1 MNPRVGEVT
10 PTSDYKLK
18 LVFTNGDDCS
28 GLLDFGVLCCRLF
41 GMKFIKYILIA
52 VFLSSMTSCSYS
64 GSESLVPQDEVEF
77 AKNYLAQLQHRNFDE
92 VEKYL
97 NPQLKTPDVRRN
109 LEKLAGY
116 FPSEEPLAIELISSS
131 TLTNDDSWGAILTF
145 QYQFSD
151 AWLVAHVVM
160 EKRDGKIIV
169 HTVHVEQ
176 KRDSLEKINAF
187 NLSGKSVTHYFFLAL
202 TIIIP
207 LFILYT
213 VVLCARTPIEKA
225 KWLWVVCILF
235 GVAGI
240 TLNWTTGEMDGQILS
255 IHLMGAGAIISNK
268 YAPWFI
274 TVSFP
279 LGAVLFL
286 VRKKRMTSRTT

>member
-1 MNPRVGEVT
+1 MRI
-10 PTSDYKLK
+10 
-18 LVFTNGDDCS
+18 
-28 GLLDFGVLCCRLF
+28 
-41 GMKFIKYILIA
+41 IKYILIA
-52 VFLSSMTSCSYS
+52 VILSSVISCSYS
-64 GSESLVPQDEVEF
+64 GSESSVPPEEVEF
-77 AKNYLAQLQHRNFDE
+77 AKNYLAQLRYRNFDE

-97 NPQLKTPDVRRN
+97 NPQLKTPDISRN

-131 TLTNDDSWGAILTF
+131 SFTNDDLRGTILTF

-151 AWLVAHVVM
+151 TWLVAHFVM
-160 EKRDGKIIV
+160 GKRNGKILV

-176 KRDSLEKINAF
+176 KSDSLEKINAF
-187 NLSGKSVTHYFFLAL
+187 KLSGKSVTHYLFLAL
-202 TIIIP
+202 TIIVP

-213 VVLCARTPIEKA
+213 LILCARTPIEKA

-286 VRKKRMTSRTT
+286 VRRKRVTSRTT